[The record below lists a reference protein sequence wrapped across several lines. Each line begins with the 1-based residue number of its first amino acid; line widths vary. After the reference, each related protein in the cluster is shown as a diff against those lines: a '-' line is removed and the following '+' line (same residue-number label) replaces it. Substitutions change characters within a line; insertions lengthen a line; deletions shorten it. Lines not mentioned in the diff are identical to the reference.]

1 MKTMKKQEAPT
12 SAVRPRDPFYGDFG
26 LSRPSLVRQLMGDLW
41 GDAPQLSS
49 TDLPVPAIDI
59 SENDKGYVVTAEL
72 AGCKPEDVSVEIH
85 EGVLSIRG
93 EKKSERSEE
102 TEKSRWTE
110 RSFGSFHRA
119 FRLAPDASQ
128 DEIDASFKN
137 GVLTVKIAKTEENKP
152 RVVRIK
158 S

>member
-1 MKTMKKQEAPT
+1 MRRREEPT
-12 SAVRPRDPFYGDFG
+12 SAIRPREPYYSEFS
-26 LSRPSLVRQLMGDLW
+26 LSRPSMFRQLMADLW
-41 GDAPQLSS
+41 GDGPQFSS

-59 SENDKGYVVTAEL
+59 AETDKAYVVTAEL

-93 EKKSERSEE
+93 EKKSERCEE

-110 RSFGSFHRA
+110 RSFGSFHRS

-128 DEIDASFKN
+128 DKIDASFKN
-137 GVLTVKIAKTEENKP
+137 GVLTVEIEKTQENKP
-152 RVVRIK
+152 RVVRVK

>member
-1 MKTMKKQEAPT
+1 MRQQEEPT
-12 SAVRPRDPFYGDFG
+12 SAIRPRDPFYSDFS
-26 LSRPSLVRQLMGDLW
+26 LSRPSLFRQLMGDLW
-41 GDAPQLSS
+41 GDAPRFSGA
-49 TDLPVPAIDI
+49 DLPIPAIDI
-59 SENDKGYVVTAEL
+59 AETDKAYVVTAEL

-93 EKKSERSEE
+93 EKKSERSAE
-102 TEKSRWTE
+102 TEQARWTE
-110 RSFGSFHRA
+110 RSFGSFHRS

-137 GVLTVKIAKTEENKP
+137 GVLTVKIEKTEENKP
-152 RVVRIK
+152 KVVRVK